1 MHFKGI
7 LLSAFLIA
15 GSVNAATKRS
25 IIPAIAAI
33 GGYVAENGKD
43 WPLYEGLV
51 LGLQQNS
58 ENEAHQCYQ
67 SFETLKADV
76 EKMDDYIAEI
86 SSTSAGGNTVVDALT
101 DYPWF

>member
-51 LGLQQNS
+51 LGL
-58 ENEAHQCYQ
+58 
-67 SFETLKADV
+67 
-76 EKMDDYIAEI
+76 
-86 SSTSAGGNTVVDALT
+86 
-101 DYPWF
+101 